1 MPTFYVK
8 RLIIEPLLTEPLCAE
23 HLMTSKIQKSENID
37 NFYEKVSILKKI
49 DSKCRKF

>member
-1 MPTFYVK
+1 MQTFYVK
-8 RLIIEPLLTEPLCAE
+8 RLKIKPLLTKPLRAE
-23 HLMTSKIQKSENID
+23 RLMTSKIQKSKNID